1 MERERMKNSVN
12 AALLAGI
19 MAILSQF
26 TFPIGAVPIT
36 LQSFVCALAGGILG
50 RKWGAAAIALWLLL
64 GVFGVPILTMGKAG
78 PGIFF
83 SPVGGYY
90 VGFILM
96 AWLAGFRPAEKGH
109 FLRQTLAGFA
119 GLVSC
124 YALGTVWFMA
134 YFTWGLGKEMPLAA
148 ALTMTVF
155 PFIPFDIVK
164 VCAGVLVGT
173 KIRQALVTAGF
184 YRAAAHSN

>member
-1 MERERMKNSVN
+1 MERENMKNCIN
-12 AALLAGI
+12 AALLAGV

-50 RKWGAAAIALWLLL
+50 RKWGAAAMGLWLLL

-78 PGIFF
+78 PGIFL

-96 AWLAGFRPAEKGH
+96 AWISGFRPAEKGH
-109 FLRQTLAGFA
+109 FVRQVGAAFV
-119 GLVSC
+119 GLLSC
-124 YALGTVWFMA
+124 YALGTIWFMG
-134 YFTWGLGKEMPLAA
+134 YFSLGLGKDMPLLT

-155 PFIPFDIVK
+155 PFIPFDIIK

-184 YRAAAHSN
+184 YASAAH

>member
-1 MERERMKNSVN
+1 MNQRESMKNGIN
-12 AALLAGI
+12 AALLAGV

-26 TFPIGAVPIT
+26 TFPIGMVPIT

-50 RKWGAAAIALWLLL
+50 RKWGAAAISLWLLL
-64 GVFGVPILTMGKAG
+64 GVLGVPILTMGKAG

-109 FLRQTLAGFA
+109 LIRGLIAA
-119 GLVSC
+119 GLGLIAC

-134 YFTWGLGKEMPLAA
+134 YFQYGLGKDMPLWT
-148 ALTMTVF
+148 ALTLTAF
-155 PFIPFDIVK
+155 PFVPFDAVK
-164 VCAGVLVGT
+164 VFAGVVLGT
-173 KIRQALVTAGF
+173 KVRQALVAAGF
-184 YRAAAHSN
+184 YPASAH

>member
-1 MERERMKNSVN
+1 MEREEMKNCIN
-12 AALLAGI
+12 AALLAGV

-50 RKWGAAAIALWLLL
+50 RKWGAAAMGLWLLL

-78 PGIFF
+78 PGIFL

-96 AWLAGFRPAEKGH
+96 AWLSGFRPAEKGH
-109 FLRQTLAGFA
+109 FVRQAGAAFL
-119 GLVSC
+119 GLLSC
-124 YALGTVWFMA
+124 YVLGTIWFMG
-134 YFTWGLGKEMPLAA
+134 YFSMGLGKDMPLWT

-164 VCAGVLVGT
+164 VCAGVIVGT

-184 YRAAAHSN
+184 YTSVAH